1 MAMLFMKD
9 FTVLTKLAGVGVIAV
24 YSYLIFIFYAF
35 FSNTDNMVAG
45 GREGYQSMK
54 YFSLDIGNLA
64 GTIALAF
71 TIHTNFGPMLKCNK
85 D

>member
-54 YFSLDIGNLA
+54 YFSLDILLEQEEVDLQED
-64 GTIALAF
+64 TQDDDLCLWLF
-71 TIHTNFGPMLKCNK
+71 
-85 D
+85 DR

>member
-1 MAMLFMKD
+1 
-9 FTVLTKLAGVGVIAV
+9 
-24 YSYLIFIFYAF
+24 
-35 FSNTDNMVAG
+35 
-45 GREGYQSMK
+45 MK

-85 D
+85 DQIKNRRDLGLTFFAGGLIYSMIGILGAYGILNRDIGNESSIITDYFKK